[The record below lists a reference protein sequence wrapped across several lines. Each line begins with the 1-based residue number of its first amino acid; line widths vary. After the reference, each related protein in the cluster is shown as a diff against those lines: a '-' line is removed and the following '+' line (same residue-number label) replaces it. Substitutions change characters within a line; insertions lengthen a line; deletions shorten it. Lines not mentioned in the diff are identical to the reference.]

1 MGLLDGKIAIITG
14 AARGQ
19 GAAAARLFVEEGAR
33 VVIGDVLDDVGKE
46 LAESLGE
53 AAIYR
58 HLDVSCEDDW
68 ASVVDEAVESLGG
81 VDVLVNNAGI
91 LRFAAL
97 PDMPLED
104 YLRVVNINQ
113 VGTFLGMR
121 AVSKAMIAAGN
132 GGSIVNISSVEGLAG
147 MPYLTAYTSTK
158 FAIRGM
164 TKVAALELGP
174 HGIRVNSVHPGMIET
189 DMVKDAAGGHDVD
202 LSPGGEADPAAAD
215 GPVGGHRR
223 GRAVPR
229 ERPELVLHRRR
240 VRRRR
245 RGDRH
250 ARVLHGL
257 TGLARELRHAVG
269 AQRPERVVRDLP
281 EMPVRVGE
289 VAVVATP
296 LGRLRPAR

>member
-1 MGLLDGKIAIITG
+1 MGELDGKVAIITG

-19 GAAAARLFVEEGAR
+19 GAAAARLFVAAGAR
-33 VVIGDVLDDVGKE
+33 VVVADVLDDVGKE
-46 LAESLGE
+46 LADSLGD

-58 HLDVSCEDDW
+58 HLDVSSEDDW
-68 ASVVDEAVESLGG
+68 KSVVDEAVETLGG
-81 VDVLVNNAGI
+81 VDILVNNAGI

-104 YLRVVNINQ
+104 YMRIVNVNQ

-121 AVSKAMIAAGN
+121 AVAKPMMAAGK
-132 GGSIVNISSVEGLAG
+132 GAIVNISSVEGLAG

-202 LSPGGEADPAAAD
+202 LSPAAKRIALRRMGQSEDIAEVVLFLASDRSSYVTGAELAAD
-215 GPVGGHRR
+215 GG
-223 GRAVPR
+223 ATAT
-229 ERPELVLHRRR
+229 
-240 VRRRR
+240 
-245 RGDRH
+245 H
-250 ARVLHGL
+250 AFYAG
-257 TGLARELRHAVG
+257 
-269 AQRPERVVRDLP
+269 
-281 EMPVRVGE
+281 
-289 VAVVATP
+289 
-296 LGRLRPAR
+296 

>member
-1 MGLLDGKIAIITG
+1 MSGMAELDDKVAIVTG

-19 GAAAARLFVEEGAR
+19 GAAAARLFAAEGAR

-46 LAESLGE
+46 LADSLGE
-53 AAIYR
+53 PTIYR
-58 HLDVSCEDDW
+58 HLDVSSEDDW
-68 ASVVDEAVESLGG
+68 TNVVDEAVETLGG

-104 YLRVVNINQ
+104 YLHIVNVNQ

-121 AVSKAMIAAGN
+121 AVSKPMMAAGK
-132 GGSIVNISSVEGLAG
+132 GSIVNISSVEGLAG

-202 LSPGGEADPAAAD
+202 LSPVAKRIALRRMGQPEDIAEVVLFLASDRSAYVTGAELAAD
-215 GPVGGHRR
+215 GG
-223 GRAVPR
+223 ATAT
-229 ERPELVLHRRR
+229 
-240 VRRRR
+240 
-245 RGDRH
+245 H
-250 ARVLHGL
+250 AFYAGS
-257 TGLARELRHAVG
+257 
-269 AQRPERVVRDLP
+269 
-281 EMPVRVGE
+281 
-289 VAVVATP
+289 
-296 LGRLRPAR
+296 